1 MNVFFEKFLIMILM
15 FTGFLIMF
23 AEMKKAEIVHRLMM
37 RTKEN
42 MRDAAEK
49 RLVWNRQ
56 KLLSAEGA
64 EAWWT
69 RVEHNLCYSGFKTRF
84 PFITVEMFIALNLCL
99 AAIIFPALFM
109 ISGLAAACIGTG
121 LCFAVEMMVFRA
133 KRMKNISLV
142 NDNLLKF
149 LDFLGSYSITS
160 GELTG
165 ILGQIG
171 KYVDEPLKS
180 ALEEC
185 CYEAQTT
192 GDTGMALLSMSEKI
206 EHPQFKELARNMEI
220 NVRYCADFSAL
231 VSGSRR
237 SMRDYLK
244 TSQERKNMLR
254 EAAVNM
260 ALLLIMSALSLVIV
274 DGLIQRSVWDILI
287 YSFPGRIA
295 ITVTALIVCLFIGQ
309 IYRN

>member
-1 MNVFFEKFLIMILM
+1 MSA
-15 FTGFLIMF
+15 G
-23 AEMKKAEIVHRLMM
+23 MKKAGIAHKLMM

-49 RLVWNRQ
+49 RIVWNRQ
-56 KLLSAEGA
+56 KLSSAESA
-64 EAWWT
+64 DSWWT
-69 RVEHNLCYSGFKTRF
+69 RVENNLCYSGFKARF
-84 PFITVEMFIALNLCL
+84 PFITAEIFIVSNVSLAAVIFLTVSIVSGPAAACAAVGLCL
-99 AAIIFPALFM
+99 ALEIMIFK
-109 ISGLAAACIGTG
+109 I
-121 LCFAVEMMVFRA
+121 
-133 KRMKNISLV
+133 KRMKNISSV
-142 NDNLLKF
+142 NENLLKF

-171 KYVDEPLKS
+171 KYVDEPLRG

-254 EAAVNM
+254 EAAVSM
-260 ALLLIMSALSLVIV
+260 ALLFIMSAFSLVIV
-274 DGLIQRSVWDILI
+274 DGLIQRSIWDILL
-287 YSFPGRIA
+287 YSFAGRIA
-295 ITVTALIVCLFIGQ
+295 LTITAAVICLFIGQ

>member
-1 MNVFFEKFLIMILM
+1 MNVLFEKILIVLLM
-15 FTGFLIMF
+15 FAGFLILF
-23 AEMKKAEIVHRLMM
+23 AGMKKAGIVHKLMM

-49 RLVWNRQ
+49 RIVWNRQ
-56 KLLSAEGA
+56 KLSSAESA
-64 EAWWT
+64 DSWWT
-69 RVEHNLCYSGFKTRF
+69 RVENNLCYSGFKARF
-84 PFITVEMFIALNLCL
+84 PFITAEIFIVSNVSL
-99 AAIIFPALFM
+99 AAVIFLAVSI
-109 ISGLAAACIGTG
+109 ISGLAAACAAVG
-121 LCFAVEMMVFRA
+121 LCLALEIMIFKI
-133 KRMKNISLV
+133 KRMKNISSV
-142 NDNLLKF
+142 NENLLKF

-171 KYVDEPLKS
+171 KYVDEPLRG

-192 GDTGMALLSMSEKI
+192 GDTGMALLSMSEKL

-254 EAAVNM
+254 EAAVSM
-260 ALLLIMSALSLVIV
+260 ALLFIMSAFSLVIV
-274 DGLIQRSVWDILI
+274 DGLIQRSIWDILL
-287 YSFPGRIA
+287 YSFAGRIA
-295 ITVTALIVCLFIGQ
+295 LTITAAVICLFIGQ